1 MSFKNLKTT
10 KPELD
15 SLKKKRSFSLR
26 GENLLDLKR
35 VQILK
40 LLREY
45 SKDYFDLRLKMR
57 DHLLDDIKLLK
68 KSYETIGIRKIKR
81 IANSTKAFLKPEI
94 KITYFHEM
102 GIDVPRIELIL
113 PKKQFPTYSYSSTT
127 LYIDI
132 LIKRLNE
139 VLKIIM
145 KLAESDY
152 LLYHVAEENK
162 KVKRRIDALDEII
175 IPRLTASIRTI
186 TEVLNDE
193 EREEFI
199 RMKNIK
205 EFLDIEND

>member
-15 SLKKKRSFSLR
+15 SLKQKKEFSLR

-40 LLREY
+40 LLREF
-45 SKDYFDLRLKMR
+45 SKDYFALRLEMR
-57 DHLLDDIKLLK
+57 DHFLEDIKLLK
-68 KSYETIGIRKIKR
+68 STYKTIGIRKINR
-81 IANSTKAFLKPEI
+81 IANLTKATSAPEI
-94 KITYFHEM
+94 EITYIHEM
-102 GIDVPRIELIL
+102 GIDVPRIDLIL
-113 PKKQFPTYSYSSTT
+113 PKKQFPVYSYSSTK
-127 LYIDI
+127 LSLDI
-132 LIKRLNE
+132 LIKGLNE

-162 KVKRRIDALDEII
+162 KVTRRIDALDEII

-205 EFLDIEND
+205 EFLDIEED

>member
-1 MSFKNLKTT
+1 LSFKNLKTT

-15 SLKKKRSFSLR
+15 SLKKKRNFSLR

-45 SKDYFDLRLKMR
+45 SKDYFNLRLEMR
-57 DHLLDDIKLLK
+57 EHFLEDIKLLK
-68 KSYETIGIRKIKR
+68 HAYETIGIRKIKR
-81 IANSTKAFLKPEI
+81 IANSSKAFLKPEI

-175 IPRLTASIRTI
+175 IPRLTASIMTI
-186 TEVLNDE
+186 SEVLNDE

>member
-1 MSFKNLKTT
+1 MSFKNLKNT

-15 SLKKKRSFSLR
+15 SLKKKKIFSLR

-35 VQILK
+35 MQILK

-57 DHLLDDIKLLK
+57 EHLLEEIKLLK
-68 KSYETIGIRKIKR
+68 KVYETIGIRKINR
-81 IANSTKAFLKPEI
+81 IANFTKTTLKPEI
-94 KITYFHEM
+94 EITYIHSM
-102 GIDVPRIELIL
+102 GIDVPKIELIL

-132 LIKRLNE
+132 LIKGLKE
-139 VLKIIM
+139 VLKIII

-162 KVKRRIDALDEII
+162 KVTRRIDALEEII
-175 IPRLTASIRTI
+175 IPRLSASILTI
-186 TEVLNDE
+186 TEILNDE

-205 EFLDIEND
+205 EFLDIENE

>member
-15 SLKKKRSFSLR
+15 SLKKKRNFSLR

-81 IANSTKAFLKPEI
+81 IANSTKTFLKPEI
-94 KITYFHEM
+94 EITYFHEM

-175 IPRLTASIRTI
+175 IPRLTTGIRTI

-205 EFLDIEND
+205 EFLDPEEN

>member
-1 MSFKNLKTT
+1 MSFKNLKNT

-15 SLKKKRSFSLR
+15 SLKKKRIFSIR

-45 SKDYFDLRLKMR
+45 SKDYFNLRLKMR
-57 DHLLDDIKLLK
+57 DHLLEDIKLLK
-68 KSYETIGIRKIKR
+68 KTYETIDIRKINR
-81 IANSTKAFLKPEI
+81 IANFTKATLEPEI
-94 KITYFHEM
+94 KITYIHEM
-102 GIDVPRIELIL
+102 GIDVPKIELIL
-113 PKKQFPTYSYSSTT
+113 PKKQFPTYSYSSTK
-127 LYIDI
+127 LSLDI

-139 VLKIIM
+139 VLVIIM

-162 KVKRRIDALDEII
+162 KVTRRIDALDEII
-175 IPRLTASIRTI
+175 IPRLTAGILTI

-193 EREEFI
+193 EREEYV

-205 EFLDIEND
+205 EFLEIDNN

>member
-1 MSFKNLKTT
+1 MSFKNLKNT

-15 SLKKKRSFSLR
+15 SLKKKRTFSLR

-57 DHLLDDIKLLK
+57 EHLLEEIQLLK
-68 KSYETIGIRKIKR
+68 KVYETIDIRKINR
-81 IANSTKAFLKPEI
+81 IANFSKITLKPEI
-94 KITYFHEM
+94 EITYIHSM
-102 GIDVPRIELIL
+102 GIDVPKIELIF

-132 LIKRLNE
+132 LIKKLRE
-139 VLKIIM
+139 VLKIII

-162 KVKRRIDALDEII
+162 KVTRRIDALDEII
-175 IPRLTASIRTI
+175 IPRLSASIQTI
-186 TEVLNDE
+186 TEILNDE

-205 EFLDIEND
+205 EFLDIENE

>member
-1 MSFKNLKTT
+1 MSFKNVKNT
-10 KPELD
+10 KPELE
-15 SLKKKRSFSLR
+15 SLKKKRNFSLR

-45 SKDYFDLRLKMR
+45 SKDYFDLRLEFR
-57 DHLLDDIKLLK
+57 EHFLEDIKLLK
-68 KSYETIGIRKIKR
+68 KTYETTGIRKIHR
-81 IANSTKAFLKPEI
+81 IANLTKTTFAPEI
-94 KITYFHEM
+94 ELDFVHEM
-102 GIDVPRIELIL
+102 GIDVPRIKLIL
-113 PKKQFPTYSYSSTT
+113 PKKKFPVYSYSSTK
-127 LYIDI
+127 LSLDL
-132 LIKRLNE
+132 LIKRLNDI
-139 VLKIIM
+139 LQIII

-162 KVKRRIDALDEII
+162 KVTRRIDALDEII
-175 IPRLTASIRTI
+175 IPRLTAGILTI

-205 EFLDIEND
+205 EFLDIDNE

>member
-1 MSFKNLKTT
+1 MSFKNLKNT

-15 SLKKKRSFSLR
+15 NLKKKRLFSLR

-45 SKDYFDLRLKMR
+45 SKDYFALRLEMR
-57 DHLLDDIKLLK
+57 DHFLEDIKLLK
-68 KSYETIGIRKIKR
+68 STYETIGIKKMNR
-81 IANSTKAFLKPEI
+81 IAKFTKTTLAPEI
-94 KITYFHEM
+94 EITFVHEM

-162 KVKRRIDALDEII
+162 KVTRRIDALDEII
-175 IPRLTASIRTI
+175 IPRLSASILTI
-186 TEVLNDE
+186 TEILNDE

>member
-1 MSFKNLKTT
+1 LSFKNLKTT

-15 SLKKKRSFSLR
+15 SLKQKKEFSLR

-40 LLREY
+40 LLREF
-45 SKDYFDLRLKMR
+45 SKDYFALRLEMR
-57 DHLLDDIKLLK
+57 DHFLEDIKLLK
-68 KSYETIGIRKIKR
+68 STYKTIGIRKINR
-81 IANSTKAFLKPEI
+81 IANLTKATSAPEI
-94 KITYFHEM
+94 EITYIHEM
-102 GIDVPRIELIL
+102 GIDVPRIDLIL
-113 PKKQFPTYSYSSTT
+113 PKKQFPVYSYSSTK
-127 LYIDI
+127 LSLDI
-132 LIKRLNE
+132 LIKGLNE

-162 KVKRRIDALDEII
+162 KVTRRIDALDEII

-205 EFLDIEND
+205 EFLDIEED

>member
-1 MSFKNLKTT
+1 MSFKNLKNT

-15 SLKKKRSFSLR
+15 SLKKKRLFSLR

-40 LLREY
+40 LVREY
-45 SKDYFDLRLKMR
+45 TKDYFALRLEMR
-57 DHLLDDIKLLK
+57 DHFLEDIKLLK
-68 KSYETIGIRKIKR
+68 KTYETTEIRKIHR
-81 IANSTKAFLKPEI
+81 IANLTKTTFAPEI
-94 KITYFHEM
+94 EIDFVHEM
-102 GIDVPRIELIL
+102 GIDVPRIKLIL
-113 PKKQFPTYSYSSTT
+113 PKKQFPVYSYSSTK
-127 LYIDI
+127 LSLDL

-139 VLKIIM
+139 VLQITM

-162 KVKRRIDALDEII
+162 KVTRRIDALDEII
-175 IPRLTASIRTI
+175 IPRLTAGILTI
-186 TEVLNDE
+186 TEILNDE

-205 EFLDIEND
+205 EFLDIDKK

>member
-1 MSFKNLKTT
+1 MSFNNLKTT

-15 SLKKKRSFSLR
+15 LLKKKRNFSLR
-26 GENLLDLKR
+26 GENLLELKR

-45 SKDYFDLRLKMR
+45 SKDYFGLRLKMR
-57 DHLLDDIKLLK
+57 DHLLEDIKLLK
-68 KSYETIGIRKIKR
+68 KAYETIDIRKIKR
-81 IANSTKAFLKPEI
+81 VANFTKSYSKPEI
-94 KITYFHEM
+94 KITYFHDM
-102 GIDVPRIELIL
+102 GLDVPRIELIL

-139 VLKIIM
+139 VLKVIM
-145 KLAESDY
+145 KLAEKDY

-175 IPRLTASIRTI
+175 IPRLTQGIKTI
-186 TEVLNDE
+186 SEVLNDE

-205 EFLDIEND
+205 EFLDIENE

>member
-1 MSFKNLKTT
+1 MSFKNLKNT

-15 SLKKKRSFSLR
+15 SLKKKRFFSLR

-35 VQILK
+35 MQILK

-45 SKDYFDLRLKMR
+45 SKDYFNLRLEMR
-57 DHLLDDIKLLK
+57 EHFLEDIKLLK
-68 KSYETIGIRKIKR
+68 KAYETIGIRKINR
-81 IANSTKAFLKPEI
+81 IANLTKTTLKPEI
-94 KITYFHEM
+94 EITYIHSM
-102 GIDVPRIELIL
+102 GIDVPKIELIL

-132 LIKRLNE
+132 LIKKLRE

-162 KVKRRIDALDEII
+162 KVTRRIDALDEII
-175 IPRLTASIRTI
+175 IPRLSASILTI
-186 TEVLNDE
+186 TEILNDE

-205 EFLDIEND
+205 EFLDIENE